1 MRRLADTARDIAL
14 DVLIE
19 IETRGAYSN
28 LALARALRGARLD
41 GRDTALTTELVYG
54 TVSRLNTIDYYLQPS
69 LKTPLDRLEPW
80 VRNLLRMTVYQ
91 LFYLERVPDFAA
103 IHEAVEIA
111 KRRGKKA
118 SGFVNGVLR
127 ATLRKKAELRLP
139 SKQKNWLKHVSLLHS
154 HPEWMVAKWER
165 AFGREQT
172 EAMCEANNRRPPLVL
187 RVNSH
192 RITREALLA
201 DLQEQGIAAK
211 LSEVSP
217 YGLVLE
223 DGLDVTKLP
232 AFRDGLCTVQDE
244 SSMLVAPALSPEP
257 GQRVLDC
264 CAAPGGKTT
273 HLAELM
279 RDQGELLAVDIHEHK
294 IKLIENAAKRLGLS
308 AIRTRAGDIRDVV
321 AGASTFDRILLD
333 APCSGLG
340 VIRRKPD
347 LKWKK
352 RPEDVQEIVSIQ
364 RDLLETVSKAL
375 RPGGVLV
382 YSTCTVTDEENI
394 GVVRD
399 FLARHPEFA
408 ADPITPYLP
417 KAVHGAIVDG
427 AFVTLMPQQFDSD
440 GFFIARLRRLT

>member
-1 MRRLADTARDIAL
+1 MASTARDIAL
-14 DVLIE
+14 DVLIA

-28 LALARALRGARLD
+28 LALTGALRGARLD
-41 GRDTALTTELVYG
+41 ARDTGLATELVYG
-54 TVSRLNTIDYYLQPS
+54 TVGRLNTLDYYLKPS

-80 VRNLLRMTVYQ
+80 VRNLLRLTVYQ
-91 LFYLERVPDFAA
+91 LFYLERIPAFAA
-103 IHEAVEIA
+103 INEAVEIA
-111 KRRGKKA
+111 KRRGAKA

-139 SKQKNWLKHVSLLHS
+139 SKQKNWLRHVSLLHS
-154 HPEWMVAKWER
+154 HPEWLVAEWEQ

-187 RVNSH
+187 RVNAH
-192 RITREALLA
+192 RTTRDALLA
-201 DLQEQGIAAK
+201 ELEEQGIAARAS
-211 LSEVSP
+211 LVSP
-217 YGLVLE
+217 QGIVLE
-223 DGLDVTKLP
+223 AGLDVTRLP

-244 SSMLVAPALSPEP
+244 SSMLVAPALAPEP
-257 GQRVLDC
+257 GMRVLDC

-279 RDQGELLAVDIHEHK
+279 RDEGELLAVDIHPHK
-294 IKLIENAAKRLGLS
+294 IELIENIAGRLGLS
-308 AIRTRAGDIRDVV
+308 VIRTEAGDIRDVV
-321 AGASTFDRILLD
+321 GEAGTFDRILLD

-352 RPEDVQEIVSIQ
+352 VPEDVTEIVEIQ
-364 RDLLETVSKAL
+364 RDLLEIVSKAL

-382 YSTCTVTDEENI
+382 YSTCTVTHEENL

-408 ADPITPYLP
+408 PDPIRPHLP
-417 KAVHGAIVDG
+417 ELVQEAVVDD